1 MLKKRVIPT
10 LLLKNNRMVKGVKY
24 KNYRDVGNPIS
35 AVKIYNNQFADE
47 LMFIDINENKN
58 INFLV
63 DTLKNVSENCFI
75 PLCAGGGIKKIDD
88 IEKLL
93 KSGADKVLVTSHS
106 IKEKNFIKK
115 AAKEYGNQCIVV
127 GIDIKL
133 MGKEYLVS
141 YDSGKNYSNFQIFE
155 YIEYLN
161 EQGAG
166 EILINFVDLD
176 GEMSGTNLKLL
187 KKICNFTNTP
197 FITMGGIGNFK
208 HISDVFQRTKAAAVA
223 CSSLFH
229 FGSNDPIRLR
239 SFLKNQNI
247 LQRKTK

>member
-10 LLLKNNRMVKGVKY
+10 LLLKDDRMVKGVNY
-24 KNYRDVGNPIS
+24 NNYRDVGNPIS

-47 LMFIDINENKN
+47 LMFIDINEDKN
-58 INFLV
+58 ISFLI

-75 PLCAGGGIKKIDD
+75 PLCAGGGIKKIND
-88 IEKLL
+88 IERLL
-93 KSGADKVLVTSHS
+93 KAGADKVLVTSQS
-106 IKEKNFIKK
+106 VKEKDFVKK
-115 AAKEYGNQCIVV
+115 SAREYGNQCIVV
-127 GIDIKL
+127 GVDIKL
-133 MGKEYLVS
+133 KDNEYVVS
-141 YDSGKNYSNFQIFE
+141 YDSGKNYSNLKIFN
-155 YIEYLN
+155 YIEYLK

-176 GEMSGTNLKLL
+176 GKMAGTNLELL
-187 KKICNFTNTP
+187 EKICNFTNTP
-197 FITMGGIGNFK
+197 IIVIGGIGNFK
-208 HISDVFQRTKAAAVA
+208 HVSDVFQKTKAAAVA

-247 LQRKTK
+247 TQRRTK